1 MYAND
6 DNDDV
11 TYFDSFGAEYIPK
24 EIRNLIGNRHIITNN
39 FKTLTCHIFDIA
51 LVSSIIC
58 DKSCSKDEG
67 IFKEEQSIKM
77 LTIPG
82 SIKIWKSIK
91 QINYF

>member
-39 FKTLTCHIFDIA
+39 FKTLKCHIFDIA

-67 IFKEEQSIKM
+67 IFKEEQ
-77 LTIPG
+77 
-82 SIKIWKSIK
+82 
-91 QINYF
+91 